1 MNTIPQLKKRKAG
14 KKMNREEGL
23 RAIINPQLS
32 DRLYIL
38 SAEYSVSAEL
48 LINLAVKRSG
58 CETVS

>member
-1 MNTIPQLKKRKAG
+1 
-14 KKMNREEGL
+14 MNREEGL

-48 LINLAVKRSG
+48 LINVAVKRLVDDVDFIRNLRAG
-58 CETVS
+58 KFELE